1 MKTYRI
7 ALCDDFENICNAYAE
22 YINSAPDLSCIWT
35 ATDSR
40 ACLLKTAEDEPDIL
54 LLDIQLGNQESGIDL
69 IPKLKEIAPDM
80 KIVMLTSYDND
91 EYIYNSLINGADNY
105 LLKSIQPDT
114 FLAELHK
121 ILDSFQNVFD
131 KFTTIAREKEN
142 SRQSLLYFMNLLIK
156 LTPNEYNIVRDL
168 YFGKSYDTIA
178 KEHYVE
184 KTSIKSTAS
193 RIFKKLEVSGK
204 RELLNSI
211 KKTGLFDSGK

>member
-1 MKTYRI
+1 M
-7 ALCDDFENICNAYAE
+7 
-22 YINSAPDLSCIWT
+22 
-35 ATDSR
+35 
-40 ACLLKTAEDEPDIL
+40 